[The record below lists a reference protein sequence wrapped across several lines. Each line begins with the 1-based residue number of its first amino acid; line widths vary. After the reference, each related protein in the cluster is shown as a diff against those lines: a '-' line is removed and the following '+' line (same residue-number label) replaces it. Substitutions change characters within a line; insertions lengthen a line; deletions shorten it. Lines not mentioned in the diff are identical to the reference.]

1 MKIVRTQPSHLWMEL
16 IPWLG
21 DLGDMPLHPE
31 HPIHHMGMHGG
42 LAANQAQ
49 LDNNN
54 VIIWSPRVI
63 RLYIGIIEAFMAKN
77 VIVE

>member
-1 MKIVRTQPSHLWMEL
+1 MEIVRTQTSHHWMDL
-16 IPWLG
+16 MNLMALG
-21 DLGDMPLHPE
+21 DLGDMPLHP
-31 HPIHHMGMHGG
+31 IHHIGMPGG
-42 LAANQAQ
+42 AANQAQ

-54 VIIWSPRVI
+54 VIIRSPRVI